1 MGRKLDYRDVF
12 YDISEE
18 VEIILQ
24 APHIKLFP
32 KKGLHVAVYGK
43 SDVPVINAVFGK
55 CDFSDESINRV
66 AAIRN
71 LKRGWKRKNSGGS
84 DIIAGVA
91 IGREHIV
98 SVYGLDPMENSAVAI
113 LLLACIEN
121 TDRDYVMRPKMVQR
135 MHCQKEAK
143 ALAEYRKSMMVVSFL
158 PDLMANLFAD
168 IKKMKHIQKQRRTG
182 FVIKVYEREFGQ
194 CISQTHIGLL
204 RNDVIDELAI
214 NAHGNACWLLSNPHA
229 ITSAERDQIY
239 AGAILG
245 RRHIVSIDGLDP
257 NDNSSLSIFVL
268 SLLENDDE
276 DFESRKFYIE
286 RAMCLH
292 EMYSFVM
299 FLIKECNRIDIKAG
313 FEWVL
318 PMLEEKT

>member
-1 MGRKLDYRDVF
+1 MGKKLDYRDVF

-32 KKGLHVAVYGK
+32 KKALHVAVCGR
-43 SDVPVINAVFGK
+43 SDVPVINAAFGK
-55 CDFSDESINRV
+55 CDFSDESMFRTG
-66 AAIRN
+66 AIRN
-71 LKRGWKRKNSGGS
+71 LKLGWKRKNSGSS

-121 TDRDYVMRPKMVQR
+121 TDRDYVERPKVVRR
-135 MHCQKEAK
+135 MRCQKEAK
-143 ALAEYRKSMMVVSFL
+143 ALAEYRKSMMVASYLSEV
-158 PDLMANLFAD
+158 MANLFRD
-168 IKKMKHIQKQRRTG
+168 ISKMNHIQKQNRTG
-182 FVIKVYEREFGQ
+182 FVIKIYEKEFRQ
-194 CISQTHIGLL
+194 CLFQTHIGLL
-204 RNDVIDELAI
+204 RTDVIDELAI
-214 NAHGNACWLLSNPHA
+214 NAHGNACWLLSNSHA
-229 ITSAERDQIY
+229 ITSAERDQLY

-245 RRHIVSIDGLDP
+245 RRHIVSVDGLDP
-257 NDNSSLSIFVL
+257 NDNSCLSIFIL
-268 SLLENDDE
+268 SLLENSDE

-292 EMYSFVM
+292 EMYSFVL
-299 FLIKECNRIDIKAG
+299 FLIRECNRIDIKAG